1 MPAFGQSGGYCER
14 RRAGARYKSC
24 QDHRGK
30 VRVGV
35 HKRTVSMERA
45 PNSQPKH
52 QECGSGSLQLTESK
66 TCPNQEWDAYPFL
79 QELFL
84 VNEGGKRS
92 ENGQADR
99 D

>member
-1 MPAFGQSGGYCER
+1 MPAFGQRGGYWGR
-14 RRAGARYKSC
+14 RRAGDRYKSC
-24 QDHRGK
+24 QGHRGK

-45 PNSQPKH
+45 PNSQPNP
-52 QECGSGSLQLTESK
+52 QEGGSGSLPLTESK
-66 TCPNQEWDAYPFL
+66 TCPKQEWYAYPFL